1 LDVIVLGTL
10 KWDIQEKVNA
20 FAHAAA
26 DILTRGTASIHF
38 HVRSMMV
45 KM

>member
-1 LDVIVLGTL
+1 VIVSGTP
-10 KWDIQEKVNA
+10 KWDNQEKVNA

-26 DILTRGTASIHF
+26 VVLARGTASIHF
-38 HVRSMMV
+38 DVQSMIV